1 MEVASS
7 DVEEGGV
14 VEVTLDGQEDDT
26 TVEDDECRGCRY
38 SKGSVDEGPSG
49 AYFT

>member
-1 MEVASS
+1 MEVVSS
-7 DVEEGGV
+7 DVEEGGG
-14 VEVTLDGQEDDT
+14 TPDGQGDDT